1 MKFTSLCALLCLTL
15 LAACAGERAFQ
26 NARGLYEAEQYES
39 ALEQYRAALRAEPN
53 NSEYRIA
60 YLNAR
65 DQVLRKWLDAADV
78 ALAAG
83 RANDAGSLY
92 RRALQLDPDNSRG
105 RVGMQKIERDA
116 RHAQLLAEAQGAI
129 SRGDME
135 GALTRIRTVLG
146 ENPSQTLAQEL
157 RTSIEGKRT
166 QQKEASSKLAQ
177 AFRKP
182 ISIEFRDVPL
192 RQIFEVLS
200 RDSGLNFVLDKEVR
214 GEQKATLFLRDT
226 TIANALSLALMTNQ
240 LEQRVLDGS
249 SVLIYPATAQKQREY
264 QVLSVR
270 SFVLANGDAKTVA
283 NTLRNI
289 LKLRDIAVDE
299 KQNLIIVRDTAE
311 AIRMAEK
318 LILLHDQPPPEV
330 MLEVEVLEVQR
341 SSLLNLGIQYPTQ
354 LSLSPLTIATTGAN
368 GVVTNSTVTL
378 EQLLNLNKSTIAAT
392 IDPLV
397 IRANHNVTDVRVLAN
412 PRIRVLSRE
421 KAKVV
426 VGKREPAVTT
436 TSTSTGFVSNS
447 VQYIDVGLKLGVE
460 PTVFPDGEVTIKLD
474 LEVSSILNSIQL
486 KDGSVAYEI
495 GTRNADTILRLH
507 DGENQVLAGLIN
519 DIQNNSSSRVP
530 GLGDVPL
537 VGNLFAYNNQGG
549 EKSEILLSITPRIV
563 RPLDRLGLSQSEFEV
578 GTESN
583 SRGDSGGGGGMT
595 PLPSANGGGSNSI
608 GAPSQP
614 RPLPVPSV
622 PPPGDAP
629 PPRSELDAIPDAA
642 APMLALAGAAA
653 VRSSAQANY
662 AFELPDAAQ
671 VFRRP

>member
-1 MKFTSLCALLCLTL
+1 MKSSSVCAVLLCLSL
-15 LAACAGERAFQ
+15 LAGCAGERAFR
-26 NARGLYEAEQYES
+26 NARGLYEAEQYEA
-39 ALEQYRAALRAEPN
+39 ALEQYRLALRDAPN

-65 DQVLRKWLDAADV
+65 DHVLQKWLGAADV
-78 ALAAG
+78 ALAEG
-83 RANDAGSLY
+83 RGNDAGALY
-92 RRALQLDPDNSRG
+92 RRALQLDADNSRA
-105 RVGMQKIERDA
+105 RVGLQKIERDA

-135 GALTRIRTVLG
+135 SALTRIRTVLG

-157 RTSIEGKRT
+157 KASIESKRT
-166 QQKEASSKLAQ
+166 QQKEAGSKLAQ

-214 GEQKATLFLRDT
+214 GDQKATLFLRDT

-264 QVLSVR
+264 QMLSVR

-299 KQNLIIVRDTAE
+299 KQNLIIVRDTGE

-341 SSLLNLGIQYPTQ
+341 SSLLSLGIQYPTQ
-354 LSLSPLTIATTGAN
+354 LSLSPLTVSTTGPS
-368 GVVTNSTVTL
+368 GLVTNSTLTL

-397 IRANHNVTDVRVLAN
+397 IRANHNVMDVRVLAN

-519 DIQNNSSSRVP
+519 DIQNNGSSRVP
-530 GLGDVPL
+530 GLGDVPV
-537 VGNLFAYNNQGG
+537 VGNLFSYNNQTG
-549 EKSEILLSITPRIV
+549 EQSEILLSITPRIV
-563 RPLDRLGLSQSEFEV
+563 RPLDRPGLSQSEFEV

-583 SRGDSGGGGGMT
+583 SRGDSGGGGMT
-595 PLPSANGGGSNSI
+595 PLPASGSGGSNSI

-614 RPLPVPSV
+614 RPLQVPSV
-622 PPPGDAP
+622 PPPGDSP
-629 PPRSELDAIPDAA
+629 PPRSSLEEGDSAIPLLAMASAA
-642 APMLALAGAAA
+642 HP
-653 VRSSAQANY
+653 RQSTY
-662 AFELPDAAQ
+662 AFEVADAPQ
-671 VFRRP
+671 LFSRH